1 MKRDGAWHRY
11 NHRYQKPWKPKAWMC
26 RLLGSASTRALL
38 GLRGYEGAQAMAD
51 ATTDR
56 TPSAEGDR
64 DMSEQAT
71 DDDDDDL
78 VALTLQDW
86 LDDDLAEAV
95 SRRYGCS

>member
-1 MKRDGAWHRY
+1 
-11 NHRYQKPWKPKAWMC
+11 
-26 RLLGSASTRALL
+26 
-38 GLRGYEGAQAMAD
+38 MAD

-71 DDDDDDL
+71 DYDDDDL